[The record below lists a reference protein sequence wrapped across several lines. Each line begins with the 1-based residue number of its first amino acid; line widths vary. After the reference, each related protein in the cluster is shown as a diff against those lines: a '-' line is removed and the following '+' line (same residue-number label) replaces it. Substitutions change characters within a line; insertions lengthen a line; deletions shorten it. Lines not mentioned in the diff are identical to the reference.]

1 VSAYEA
7 AEIFGVTVDA
17 IRKRIQRGA
26 VPHERD
32 DRRVLLDACSTVRDL
47 DQDDYWMTTSD
58 GLVDEM
64 REQVSYLREMLG
76 EEREARGRVDTIIA
90 QLIQANPA
98 LATRVPGLETS
109 PGEPA
114 RSPHRRPEG
123 PQKVSEGHTERPLGG
138 AGRSRDEP

>member
-1 VSAYEA
+1 MPHEMREEVVQGESRAPSGNRVSAYEA

-58 GLVDEM
+58 GYV
-64 REQVSYLREMLG
+64 
-76 EEREARGRVDTIIA
+76 
-90 QLIQANPA
+90 
-98 LATRVPGLETS
+98 
-109 PGEPA
+109 
-114 RSPHRRPEG
+114 
-123 PQKVSEGHTERPLGG
+123 
-138 AGRSRDEP
+138 

>member
-1 VSAYEA
+1 MPHEMREEVVQGESRAPSGNRVSAYEA

-58 GLVDEM
+58 GYVCFGLP
-64 REQVSYLREMLG
+64 
-76 EEREARGRVDTIIA
+76 RGPYSKKTAWSSRVGYA
-90 QLIQANPA
+90 FGN
-98 LATRVPGLETS
+98 S
-109 PGEPA
+109 
-114 RSPHRRPEG
+114 
-123 PQKVSEGHTERPLGG
+123 
-138 AGRSRDEP
+138 